1 MARQAETAEHL
12 VAEAAQRVSAEVATV
27 VQLPHWHFAAEFVQ
41 EMFLGGLLAPGV
53 SSGAYDHVVAIPLQQ
68 NRAVLSQ
75 VVRGECKARGGGS
88 GGGGGVAGISRP
100 TA

>member
-1 MARQAETAEHL
+1 
-12 VAEAAQRVSAEVATV
+12 VAEAALRVSAEVATV
-27 VQLPHWHFAAEFVQ
+27 VQLPRFAAEFVQ

-75 VVRGECKARGGGS
+75 VVRGAS
-88 GGGGGVAGISRP
+88 P
-100 TA
+100 